1 MLPLLF
7 SEVAPFHRV
16 KKSGMMEGALY
27 FKNNIIEDEMYAPE
41 RQYGELDRFG

>member
-27 FKNNIIEDEMYAPE
+27 FKNIIEDEMYAPE
-41 RQYGELDRFG
+41 RQYGGLDRFG